1 METGARRQKVAPGKC
16 EIKVSDEAYEYLL
29 SCQQPGESLED
40 VIRRLMDRKE

>member
-1 METGARRQKVAPGKC
+1 MEKARAAKKVAPGKC